1 MSRSSVHVIKDY
13 LTPSQGRPQDIQS
26 PPAVRKPF
34 GFWKSPSREV
44 GPFYIA
50 SPCPATSMNYEDF
63 VMQRRKRETP
73 IEEGL
78 LEHHYSEIKAGA
90 VNQKAKSTNI
100 ASKEDN
106 NTNSTD
112 EGRKQ
117 IGNKWVR
124 FLDVGIS
131 CPSDESDDELAFCK
145 PLWTKETSK
154 NYDL

>member
-1 MSRSSVHVIKDY
+1 M
-13 LTPSQGRPQDIQS
+13 TPSRGVSQDIQS

-44 GPFYIA
+44 EPFYIA

-63 VMQRRKRETP
+63 VMQRRKRDTP

-78 LEHHYSEIKAGA
+78 LEHHSSDIKAGA
-90 VNQKAKSTNI
+90 GNEKAKLANI
-100 ASKEDN
+100 ALKEDN
-106 NTNSTD
+106 SNSED
-112 EGRKQ
+112 KGRKRV
-117 IGNKWVR
+117 GNKWIR

-145 PLWTKETSK
+145 PSQTKETSK
-154 NYDL
+154 HHDV